1 MKAFHQLATVQNIL
15 QTYPEDQPLHRF
27 LAQFY
32 KKNKQMGSKD
42 RKLSSQ
48 LLYNYFRLGRAL
60 ETASLQD
67 RLLVAEFLCNAQKSS
82 YVDYYKENWS
92 IKIELP
98 IVEKVKLVKEEY
110 PDFDLKAIFPFTEYL
125 SEDIDA
131 EAFLYSQFTQPDLFV
146 RVKRGCADQFKTEL
160 EKSEIGY
167 RELTA
172 TTFAFKN
179 GTKLDQLVKQHG
191 IYEIQDLSSQ
201 KVGEFFKPQ
210 KWDKWWDCCAASG
223 GKSLMLLDEQPNI
236 KLLVSDLRESILDNL
251 DERFSASGIKS
262 YQRKQLDLTNNP
274 AMFLHGYE
282 FDGIIFDAPCSG
294 SGTWGRTPEMIVQ
307 FETSKIKFYQEL
319 QRKIAHNII
328 PYLKSG
334 KPLIY
339 ITCSVFRQENE
350 EQVDWLCQTFGLVM
364 EEQELIKGY
373 GSKSDSMFVA
383 RLVHKNKEL

>member
-48 LLYNYFRLGRAL
+48 LLYNYFRLGSAL
-60 ETASLQD
+60 ETAPLQD

-92 IKIELP
+92 TKIELP
-98 IVEKVKLVKEEY
+98 IVEKVKLVKKEY
-110 PDFDLKAIFPFTEYL
+110 SDFDLKAIFPFTEYL

-146 RVKRGCADQFKTEL
+146 RVKRGCTDQFKTEL

-179 GTKLDQLVKQHG
+179 GIKLDQLVKQHG

-251 DERFSASGIKS
+251 DERFSVAGIKS
-262 YQRKQLDLTNNP
+262 YQKKQLDLTNNP